1 MLNVMKIRETLTEVD
16 MGRGAE
22 MNRRNAKRRRKLE
35 GNDRMETKNEGSGK
49 EERGNKIRRRKM
61 RIVKD
66 RKKLPK

>member
-1 MLNVMKIRETLTEVD
+1 

-22 MNRRNAKRRRKLE
+22 MSRRNAKRRRKLE
-35 GNDRMETKNEGSGK
+35 ENDRMETKNWGSRK
-49 EERGNKIRRRKM
+49 EERGNTIRRKV